1 MYTLER
7 PARRIGTRADAA
19 LGVVMTAVIVFGTV
33 KIAEAD
39 PGWLLDLGVGLV
51 ICATA
56 LPRRWNRAR
65 TAATGLVL
73 FAAAGLATALCN
85 LLPGPLYGGALIG
98 LLVLGIVAVRRLPP
112 RPVAII
118 GVVGLV
124 VIATTETANANGL
137 FGHHTLYVLT
147 GATAWAAASTG
158 VWLRYL
164 DFRRREILEAIRREE
179 RLELAREL
187 HDDVAHHVT
196 GIVVQ
201 AQAARFAGEQDPEL
215 LISALGSIESAGVN
229 TLAAVRQVVGLL
241 RDLDDTRGVSPT
253 PEPISQLVE
262 RFAKHGPPVD
272 LRIPADL
279 TASGWPP
286 QLAST
291 VYRIVQEALTNVA
304 RHAPDARSV
313 AVTFT
318 HDPQQVRVEI
328 TDDAPSAASHR
339 SRPGGGY
346 RLAGMR
352 ERVEALGGNV
362 SAGPL
367 PGAGWAVQASLPIP
381 AQGRP

>member
-1 MYTLER
+1 M
-7 PARRIGTRADAA
+7 
-19 LGVVMTAVIVFGTV
+19 
-33 KIAEAD
+33 
-39 PGWLLDLGVGLV
+39 
-51 ICATA
+51 
-56 LPRRWNRAR
+56 
-65 TAATGLVL
+65 
-73 FAAAGLATALCN
+73 
-85 LLPGPLYGGALIG
+85 
-98 LLVLGIVAVRRLPP
+98 
-112 RPVAII
+112 
-118 GVVGLV
+118 
-124 VIATTETANANGL
+124 
-137 FGHHTLYVLT
+137 LT

-339 SRPGGGY
+339 SAPAAATGSPGCGSASRLSAATSAPGRCRAPAGQSRPACPSPRKADLDPSAPAGRRPGHGPQ
-346 RLAGMR
+346 RLPADPPNPGDR
-352 ERVEALGGNV
+352 SRVVV
-362 SAGPL
+362 S
-367 PGAGWAVQASLPIP
+367 QAYDGSASP
-381 AQGRP
+381 